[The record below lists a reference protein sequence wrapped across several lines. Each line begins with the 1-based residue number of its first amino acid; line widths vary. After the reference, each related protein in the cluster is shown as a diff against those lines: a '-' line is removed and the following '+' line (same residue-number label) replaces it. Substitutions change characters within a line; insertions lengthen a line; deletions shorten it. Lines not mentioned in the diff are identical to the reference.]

1 MSRITKIVVVCEGW
15 RDSAFIRGFLKQA
28 QVPPRSIDVRPN
40 PRGSGHDWV
49 TAKFAEE
56 VANLERFS
64 EGRGVLGLIDEDG
77 QGASARIQ
85 RVSEQLLLKGL
96 RPIDC
101 SNGRCL
107 LLPIRNLET
116 WLYWLKAQS
125 SGAALVVSEH
135 DDYKHTP
142 PANASRLGDSD
153 CGPAGMFLHSLNHTQ
168 PPQGCPPMLVRAL
181 EYLREFLRAVRR

>member
-28 QVPPRSIDVRPN
+28 QVPSRSIDVRPN
-40 PRGSGHDWV
+40 PCGSGHDWV

-101 SNGRCL
+101 GNGRCL
-107 LLPIRNLET
+107 LLPTRNLET

-125 SGAALVVSEH
+125 SGAAL
-135 DDYKHTP
+135 
-142 PANASRLGDSD
+142 
-153 CGPAGMFLHSLNHTQ
+153 
-168 PPQGCPPMLVRAL
+168 GC
-181 EYLREFLRAVRR
+181 E